1 MLGATLISKTA
12 ILGALDELT
21 NYGEGFR
28 FQALGVTLAKNK
40 CRELKASEPKSDL
53 GLDAYAPGELFEN
66 GLGRGVA
73 CSNTA
78 TLTKIRED
86 IEEAQN
92 HFTDLKVLFFA
103 TPRPVSEKKAKG
115 WRETVKKD
123 YGITLVVISREEVIS
138 ELLKPENASLC
149 SSILRIPTAIE
160 PSLEQIAKDCRVA
173 IAEVNTWWV
182 PRIPGAPLIDLS
194 ADQLGSLGNQT
205 DSILELKDLQEML
218 VQSRRVMLEAP
229 AGRGKTTTLTQI
241 AERCAAVGN
250 LPFIVD
256 LPSWTQTGQDILEY
270 IAGMRPFRARSI
282 DATKLAK
289 IYEAQHFI
297 FLLNGW
303 NEIAE
308 GDSHRAQTAL
318 GTLERQYPKAGILV
332 STRTHRVRPPLP
344 GTTVRARLRVL
355 NPKQRADYAVARLGE
370 RATQILRRIHT
381 EPVLND
387 LTLTPLFLSEVLSI
401 AAAGKEIPAT
411 KMGVLREVVHL
422 PEGDQ
427 THYGALENF
436 PLTGR
441 ADKYL
446 TTLSAVMTTDSQT
459 QILEPEAKQTTNEK
473 LRQMRELG
481 EADGTA
487 TVVQILAALVD
498 HHVLERID
506 YPAVAYRFE
515 HQQMQEYYAA
525 EFVKQELLGLVAGTN
540 PNESLDAL
548 AGTDRTNSSK
558 SNM

>member
-1 MLGATLISKTA
+1 M
-12 ILGALDELT
+12 
-21 NYGEGFR
+21 
-28 FQALGVTLAKNK
+28 
-40 CRELKASEPKSDL
+40 
-53 GLDAYAPGELFEN
+53 
-66 GLGRGVA
+66 
-73 CSNTA
+73 
-78 TLTKIRED
+78 
-86 IEEAQN
+86 
-92 HFTDLKVLFFA
+92 
-103 TPRPVSEKKAKG
+103 
-115 WRETVKKD
+115 
-123 YGITLVVISREEVIS
+123 ISREEVIS

-160 PSLEQIAKDCRVA
+160 VSLEQIAKDCRAA
-173 IAEVNTWWV
+173 IAEINAWWV

-194 ADQLGSLGNQT
+194 ADQLGSRGNQT
-205 DSILELKDLQEML
+205 DLILELKDLQEML

-241 AERCAAVGN
+241 AERCVDVGN

-344 GTTVRARLRVL
+344 GTTVRAKLRVL

-387 LTLTPLFLSEVLSI
+387 LTLTPLFLSEVYPLLLRARKFLLPKWGCSVKWSTCQKGTRPI
-401 AAAGKEIPAT
+401 
-411 KMGVLREVVHL
+411 MGLWK
-422 PEGDQ
+422 
-427 THYGALENF
+427 T
-436 PLTGR
+436 
-441 ADKYL
+441 
-446 TTLSAVMTTDSQT
+446 
-459 QILEPEAKQTTNEK
+459 
-473 LRQMRELG
+473 
-481 EADGTA
+481 
-487 TVVQILAALVD
+487 
-498 HHVLERID
+498 
-506 YPAVAYRFE
+506 
-515 HQQMQEYYAA
+515 
-525 EFVKQELLGLVAGTN
+525 
-540 PNESLDAL
+540 SL
-548 AGTDRTNSSK
+548 
-558 SNM
+558 